1 MKKQVKKV
9 SKAPTKKVP
18 KKKVKESQ
26 SLRYNGLLF
35 EDIVN
40 LKKNKRSVSDAK
52 SGAQGAVIKGF
63 NPYEVLVKQ
72 HKEAAKAV
80 LKGLKNEFKKA
91 KTEENKI
98 TISTNYIKNGQFVQ
112 PKSGILE
119 IGIHLY
125 MPAKKGFFGRLFSG
139 SMGNWFSELGVK
151 AMQTYVNTFGGPE
164 FAKQVSKKTV
174 FNAVG
179 EGENEGKVSYFCCLK
194 IPNSED

>member
-1 MKKQVKKV
+1 MKANIYKSKKL
-9 SKAPTKKVP
+9 TLQ
-18 KKKVKESQ
+18 ESRKNAKTE
-26 SLRYNGLLF
+26 SGLLF

-40 LKKNKRSVSDAK
+40 LKKKPRKVDDAK
-52 SGAQGAVIKGF
+52 AGARGAVITGF
-63 NPYEVLVKQ
+63 NPYEVLVNQ

-80 LKGLKNEFKKA
+80 SKALKNEFKKT

-98 TISTNYIKNGQFVQ
+98 TVSTNYIKNGQFVQ

-125 MPAKKGFFGRLFSG
+125 MPVKKGFFARLFTG

-151 AMQTYVNTFGGPE
+151 AMQTYVKIFGGEE

-174 FNAVG
+174 FNANG

-194 IPNSED
+194 VPNSED

>member
-1 MKKQVKKV
+1 MKNETYKSKKLTL
-9 SKAPTKKVP
+9 A
-18 KKKVKESQ
+18 ES
-26 SLRYNGLLF
+26 RAAAKTADGLLM
-35 EDIVN
+35 EDILN
-40 LKKNKRSVSDAK
+40 LKKKPRSVADAK
-52 SGAQGAVIKGF
+52 SGAKGAVIKGF

-80 LKGLKNEFKKA
+80 SKALKNEFKKM
-91 KTEENKI
+91 KTEEDRI
-98 TISTNYIKNGQFVQ
+98 TVSTNFIKNGQFVQ
-112 PKSGILE
+112 PKSGVLE

-151 AMQTYVNTFGGPE
+151 AMQTYVNVFGGE
-164 FAKQVSKKTV
+164 QYAKQVSKKTV

-194 IPNSED
+194 VPNSED